1 MSDTI
6 TNFFKLSNEVIEE
19 ERLQKLSDSAFRLL
33 VYLKQKEHRY
43 GKRDNIGQLYFWR
56 TDEQIAKDMKKN
68 IKTVKKAKKELIEE
82 ELIWTNLVPYT
93 ITHPD
98 GSTSMSKKHV
108 TVYRVLI

>member
-19 ERLQKLSDSAFRLL
+19 ESFRKLSDSAFRLL

-43 GKRDNIGQLYFWR
+43 GKRNQRGQLYFWR
-56 TDEQIAKDMKKN
+56 TDEQIAKDMRKN
-68 IKTVKKAKKELIEE
+68 IKTVKKAKKELIES
-82 ELIWTNLVPYT
+82 ELIQIDLMPYT

-98 GSTSMSKKHV
+98 GSTSLSKKHV
-108 TVYRVLI
+108 TVYRILV